1 MGKEAEAAAGAVPA
15 VSVVIVCMNQLAR
28 LRTCLDSLYAQN
40 TRIPFEVW
48 VVAYRFTPENLTALR
63 ELYPQV
69 RIVESTGTRG
79 FAENNN
85 LALRRATGKYCFCL
99 NDDTRMEMPAMEML
113 AAALDRTPDAA
124 AVMPKLL
131 DWDGGVQSCG
141 DGELTPGYWFLRE
154 VGILRWGG
162 GKRAGGERR
171 GLFRVPSIGG
181 TAFMIRTDVLR
192 ELGYFDERYFF
203 TPEDAALSARANERG
218 YHCYVEADAEIF
230 HECHT
235 TLKAH
240 LLPVMVAAQRGLR
253 IFFAR
258 ESRWRDFRVSLLMAV
273 RDLLKLFYWCF
284 RRGESARLHRRLWR
298 AMLATVFSRAPA
310 KDLFVRYAAPAPDRG
325 RGAAAPSEGGAP

>member
-1 MGKEAEAAAGAVPA
+1 MDRMAYGNPV

-28 LRTCLDSLYAQN
+28 LRACLDSLFAQN
-40 TRIPFEVW
+40 KRTPFEVW
-48 VVAYRFTPENLTALR
+48 VVAYRFSPENLAALR

-69 RIVESTGTRG
+69 KIVESREVRG
-79 FAENNN
+79 FSENNN
-85 LALRRATGKYCFCL
+85 LALRQARGKYCFCL
-99 NDDTRMEMPAMEML
+99 NDDTRMEMPALDML
-113 AAALDRTPDAA
+113 AEALERTPDAA

-154 VGILRWGG
+154 VGILRWGSG
-162 GKRAGGERR
+162 RPAGTPER
-171 GLFRVPSIGG
+171 GMFRTPSIGG

-192 ELGYFDERYFF
+192 ELGYLDERYFF
-203 TPEDAALSARANERG
+203 TPEDAALSALANERG
-218 YHCYVEADAEIF
+218 YHCYVDADAEVF

-253 IFFAR
+253 IFFGR
-258 ESRWRDFRVSLLMAV
+258 RSRLRGAWASLLMAV
-273 RDLLKLFYWCF
+273 RNLLKLLYWCF

-298 AMLATVFSRAPA
+298 AMLRTVFSRESA
-310 KDLFVRYAAPAPDRG
+310 KDLFIRYSAAQSGRNAP
-325 RGAAAPSEGGAP
+325 

>member
-1 MGKEAEAAAGAVPA
+1 MDREREAGVAPT

-28 LRTCLDSLYAQN
+28 LRTCMDSLFAQN

-48 VVAYRFTPENLTALR
+48 VVAYRFSPENLAALR

-69 RIVESTGTRG
+69 LVVESTGTRG

-85 LALRRATGKYCFCL
+85 LALRQAHGKYCFCL

-113 AAALDRTPDAA
+113 AEALERTPDAA

-131 DWDGGVQSCG
+131 DWNGGVQSCG

-154 VGILRWGG
+154 VGILRWGS
-162 GKRAGGERR
+162 GKSSGGERR
-171 GLFRVPSIGG
+171 GMFRVPSIGG

-218 YHCYVEADAEIF
+218 YRCYVDADAEIY

-273 RDLLKLFYWCF
+273 RDFLKLVYWCF

-298 AMLATVFSRAPA
+298 AMLATVFSHAPA
-310 KDLFVRYAAPAPDRG
+310 KELFARYSASSDSPEHGKATDGTSEKPAP
-325 RGAAAPSEGGAP
+325 